1 MTQDLAVLDADRGI
15 PAPRLSMDLLVGYV
29 LQAGVLLSAALLIG
43 GLLWRW
49 YVTGRLGVDYPLAGE
64 NLFRF
69 AALDMRA
76 MMAGRFRPR
85 LLINT
90 GVIVLLFTPFVRVA
104 VSVAYFLLAERNLKY
119 TVFTSFVLAVL
130 TYSLF
135 LR

>member
-1 MTQDLAVLDADRGI
+1 MTQDLAVMDADRVI

-49 YVTGRLGVDYPLAGE
+49 YVTGRLGADYPLAGE

-69 AALDMRA
+69 AALDIRD

-104 VSVAYFLLAERNLKY
+104 VSAAYFLLAERNLKY
-119 TVFTSFVLAVL
+119 TVFTSFVLVVL